1 MCDCGQLMPS
11 SLRQD
16 FFSSN
21 CINAA
26 LICPKLLWDY
36 FYMRI
41 LNSVYVSPRVFEG
54 YCQHLEKEML
64 CNDIIER
71 LPAATISVDEKY

>member
-11 SLRQD
+11 SLRFLGELSQTQVI
-16 FFSSN
+16 SWVS
-21 CINAA
+21 C
-26 LICPKLLWDY
+26 L
-36 FYMRI
+36 MVSR
-41 LNSVYVSPRVFEG
+41 VYVSPRVFEG